1 LGRRLLQSERNA
13 MLLVDVLRSNAIPLQ
28 LHLPGKAKS
37 PGAKAQT
44 FVEASTARLKS
55 CPDTGHQSSD
65 NQKICSF
72 RRFELFTLS
81 EM

>member
-1 LGRRLLQSERNA
+1 

-55 CPDTGHQSSD
+55 CPDTGHLSSD

-72 RRFELFTLS
+72 RRLELFTLS